1 MTFLPGGDPK
11 IPNQLP
17 NPYGSPSLGASSSA
31 PQQTEPSAP
40 LVTSAERQRA
50 LARLFIRLAVIGA
63 VLLGGATIIAFVA
76 PGLDSPTNVA
86 VVLVAAAIDAVIWV
100 VAIMRHTRR
109 YGGSVLL
116 SVADRPVAS
125 DSVGYRDAQVQD
137 APFQDAPFPDAPFQD
152 APAYG
157 VAAFHLVVED
167 VFSITGR
174 GTVATGRVAAGTL
187 SPGQVVSVVRLGT
200 VIAQCRVTSI
210 EAFRRQ
216 VEVAQPGENIG
227 LVLEGIS
234 REDVRLGDVLAG

>member
-11 IPNQLP
+11 IPNRLP

-76 PGLDSPTNVA
+76 PGLDSPTNVV

-137 APFQDAPFPDAPFQD
+137 APFPDAPFQD

-157 VAAFHLVVED
+157 VAVFHLVVED

-216 VEVAQPGENIG
+216 VEVAQPDENIG

-234 REDVRLGDVLAG
+234 REDVRRGDVLAG

>member
-1 MTFLPGGDPK
+1 MTYLPGGDPK

-17 NPYGSPSLGASSSA
+17 NPYGSPSLT
-31 PQQTEPSAP
+31 PQQPEAPAP

-76 PGLDSPTNVA
+76 PGLDSPANVML
-86 VVLVAAAIDAVIWV
+86 VLVAAAIDAVIWV

-137 APFQDAPFPDAPFQD
+137 APFPDAPFQD

-174 GTVATGRVAAGTL
+174 GTVATGKVTAGTL
-187 SPGQVVSVVRLGT
+187 SPGQMVSVVRLGT
-200 VIAQCRVTSI
+200 VITRCRVTSI

-234 REDVRLGDVLAG
+234 REDVREGDILAG

>member
-1 MTFLPGGDPK
+1 MTYLPGGDPN

-17 NPYGSPSLGASSSA
+17 NPYGSPSLT
-31 PQQTEPSAP
+31 PQQPEAPAP

-76 PGLDSPTNVA
+76 PGLDSPANVML
-86 VVLVAAAIDAVIWV
+86 VLVAAAIDAVIGV

-125 DSVGYRDAQVQD
+125 DSVGYRDAQV
-137 APFQDAPFPDAPFQD
+137 QDAPFPDAPFQD

-234 REDVRLGDVLAG
+234 REDVRRGDVLAG

>member
-1 MTFLPGGDPK
+1 MTYLPGGDPK

-17 NPYGSPSLGASSSA
+17 NPYGSPSLT
-31 PQQTEPSAP
+31 PQQPEAPAP

-76 PGLDSPTNVA
+76 PGLDSPTNVV

-125 DSVGYRDAQVQD
+125 DSVGYRDAQV
-137 APFQDAPFPDAPFQD
+137 QDAPFPDAPFQD

-234 REDVRLGDVLAG
+234 REDVRRGDVLAG

>member
-76 PGLDSPTNVA
+76 PGLDSPTNVV

-125 DSVGYRDAQVQD
+125 DSVGYRDAQVQ
-137 APFQDAPFPDAPFQD
+137 DAPFQD

-234 REDVRLGDVLAG
+234 REDVRRGDVLAG

>member
-31 PQQTEPSAP
+31 PQQIKPSAP

-76 PGLDSPTNVA
+76 PGLDSPTNVV

-125 DSVGYRDAQVQD
+125 DSVWYRDAQV
-137 APFQDAPFPDAPFQD
+137 QDAPFPDAPFQD

-167 VFSITGR
+167 VLSITGR

-187 SPGQVVSVVRLGT
+187 SPGKVVSVVRLGT

-234 REDVRLGDVLAG
+234 REDVRRGDVLAG

>member
-1 MTFLPGGDPK
+1 MTYLPGGDPK

-17 NPYGSPSLGASSSA
+17 NPYGSPSLT
-31 PQQTEPSAP
+31 PQQPEAPAP

-63 VLLGGATIIAFVA
+63 VRLGGATVIAVGA
-76 PGLDSPTNVA
+76 PGLGSPANGML
-86 VVLVAAAIDAVIWV
+86 VLVAAAIDAVIWV

-116 SVADRPVAS
+116 SVADRPVLAN
-125 DSVGYRDAQVQD
+125 SVGYRDAHVQDSQVQDFPVHD
-137 APFQDAPFPDAPFQD
+137 APFQNAPTF
-152 APAYG
+152 G

-174 GTVATGRVAAGTL
+174 GTVATGKVTAGTL
-187 SPGQVVSVVRLGT
+187 SPGQMVSVVRLGT
-200 VIAQCRVTSI
+200 VITRCRVTSI

-234 REDVRLGDVLAG
+234 REDVREGDILAG